1 MIGRLSVLA
10 LVPARKGSKGISGK
24 NHREVGG
31 RSLLERSIACGID
44 AETVDRVVLSSN
56 DSQAVAVALAMGCD
70 VPFVRPEALASDT
83 ASSVDVLRHAVGEI
97 DTPYDLVVVLQ
108 PTSPLRMPEDVDAAV
123 RLCVAD
129 NAPACVSVVACSK
142 PPQWTYGVNAR
153 RQLLPVLPDQDPG
166 SRRQDLSPA
175 YALNGAVF
183 VIRTDWLMAGG
194 GFFAPETIAY
204 EMPKGRSVDVDDE
217 IDLVI
222 AEALVGVGG
231 AEKKAQ
237 RVA

>member
-10 LVPARKGSKGISGK
+10 LVPARTGSKGVRGK

-31 RSLLERSIACGID
+31 RSLLARSIACGLA
-44 AETVDRVVLSSN
+44 AETIDRVVLSSN
-56 DSQAVAVALAMGCD
+56 DPEAVSTALAMGCD

-97 DTPYDLVVVLQ
+97 DGHYDLVVLLQ
-108 PTSPLRMPEDVDAAV
+108 PTSPLRVAADVDAAV
-123 RLCVAD
+123 RLCVA
-129 NAPACVSVVACSK
+129 NKAPVCVSVVACSK
-142 PPQWTYGVNAR
+142 PPQWTYGMNAR

-166 SRRQDLSPA
+166 SRRQDLPPT

-183 VIRTDWLMAGG
+183 VVRTDWLMAGG
-194 GFFAPETIAY
+194 GFIAPETIAY
-204 EMPKGRSVDVDDE
+204 EMPKERSVDIDDE

-222 AEALVGVGG
+222 AEAMAGIGA